1 MMVSRLVDRPCG
13 VGFLDLSKYS
23 KFLMCGVDDSRDVV
37 DHDPG
42 MAMEFTSRAPPPT
55 PSLMTVDV
63 DGDSL

>member
-42 MAMEFTSRAPPPT
+42 MAMEFTSRAPAPT